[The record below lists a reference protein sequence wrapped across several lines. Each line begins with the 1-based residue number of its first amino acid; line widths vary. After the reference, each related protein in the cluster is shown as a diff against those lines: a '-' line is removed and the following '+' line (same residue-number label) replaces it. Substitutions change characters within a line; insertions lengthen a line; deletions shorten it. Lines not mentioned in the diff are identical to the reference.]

1 MSYGD
6 KTKDRRLAP
15 AFFPMLRTSIEQ
27 GVDVVL

>member
-1 MSYGD
+1 MSYGN

-15 AFFPMLRTSIEQ
+15 ALFPMSRTSIEQ